1 MKVRLRRARRE
12 TKVAR
17 FAVEFWS
24 AQTSLCFRMR
34 QHVRRAP
41 NSARRSY
48 FFAFCTLS
56 SQR

>member
-24 AQTSLCFRMR
+24 AQTCPCFRMR
-34 QHVRRAP
+34 RRVAALQF
-41 NSARRSY
+41 NRRSY